1 LIGDGERLRRRS
13 NLLVRWLDSETPIK
27 EKAAVSVEYW
37 PVMSEEDLE
46 DFIRWSPIAEPA
58 HAQTVPL

>member
-27 EKAAVSVEYW
+27 EKAAVSVGYW
-37 PVMSEEDLE
+37 PVMSEEGLK
-46 DFIRWSPIAEPA
+46 DFVRGPFVVEPA
-58 HAQTVPL
+58 HAQTAPL